1 MWYDNVFIVMLLL
14 IFVGLCVVSIVDRVC
29 KCVELRALSRA
40 YVAFMT
46 GKMANINGTI
56 KGTVEE
62 CVRDMDI
69 FEDKIVKK

>member
-14 IFVGLCVVSIVDRVC
+14 IFAGLCVVSVVDRVC
-29 KCVELRALSRA
+29 KCIEQRSLSRA

-56 KGTVEE
+56 KETVEE
-62 CVRDMDI
+62 CVHDMDI
-69 FEDKIVKK
+69 FKDKIVKK